1 MDKQT
6 DERIN
11 ERTDVEIN
19 KQTDKQLNGLYKGIE
34 TF

>member
-11 ERTDVEIN
+11 ERADVEIN
-19 KQTDKQLNGLYKGIE
+19 KRTDKQLNGLYKGIE